1 MQSVNMGSVAN
12 LWTYTWISGTH
23 KLSQLVP
30 WILFETVLLL
40 KTVIEHHYQIFK
52 EVYTTSNNINSHNS
66 CRLSILTDIL
76 YENSV
81 FLCMLTS
88 FTSCVLNINLLKP
101 QCKTGTYFYIFR
113 NGKGF
118 QLSRVQWDVAQF
130 QESSRKSIISQPLE
144 VCCIRDNT
152 DNLTL
157 LKSDPMLS

>member
-1 MQSVNMGSVAN
+1 MQSINMGSITN

-30 WILFETVLLL
+30 RILFVTLLLL

-66 CRLSILTDIL
+66 CCLSILTDIL

-81 FLCMLTS
+81 FLCMLVS
-88 FTSCVLNINLLKP
+88 FTSHVLNINLLKP

-118 QLSRVQWDVAQF
+118 QLSRVQRNVAIF

-144 VCCIRDNT
+144 VCCLRDNT
-152 DNLTL
+152 DKLTL
-157 LKSDPMLS
+157 LKSDPMLA

>member
-23 KLSQLVP
+23 KFSQLVP

-81 FLCMLTS
+81 FLCMLTN
-88 FTSCVLNINLLKP
+88 FTSRVLNINLLKP

-152 DNLTL
+152 DNVTL